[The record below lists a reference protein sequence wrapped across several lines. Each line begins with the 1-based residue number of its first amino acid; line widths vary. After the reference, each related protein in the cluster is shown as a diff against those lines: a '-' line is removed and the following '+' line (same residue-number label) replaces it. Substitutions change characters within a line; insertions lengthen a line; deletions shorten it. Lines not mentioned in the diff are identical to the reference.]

1 MDIKIEQLREIER
14 LQLTPQEISV
24 LKLLAQLEPENV
36 ALLEGV
42 SKQRVSQVKISAIK
56 KLEVQG
62 FVNKRGHDKNHKPLD
77 LESDL

>member
-1 MDIKIEQLREIER
+1 MNIKIEQLREIER

-56 KLEVQG
+56 KLEAQG
-62 FVNKRGHDKNHKPLD
+62 LVNKRGHDKNHSHIDVEGEL
-77 LESDL
+77 